1 MKNLIEVHEPVDRA
15 ILVGV
20 KFANSSRF
28 EVEAVEVDDPLDELS
43 QLAYTAGV
51 EVLAKVNHRR
61 LTPDAAYFIGR
72 GKAEELKALKTE
84 LEASLVIFDDDLKP
98 AQLKNLE
105 ELLEVGVMDRTELI
119 LAIFEKRAKTREA
132 KLQVELAQL
141 EYQLPRL
148 AHQWTHLSRIVGVG
162 AGHGMGTTRGPGET
176 QLQLDRKLIRIRIS
190 ALKNQLDEVKQHRQI
205 QRQNREDLLSVAI
218 VGYTNAGKSTLLNAL
233 TGENAI
239 VEDKLFA
246 TLDPMTRLVFLPD
259 QRKALITD
267 TVGFIRKLPHHLVA
281 SFRATLE
288 EVIEADI
295 LLQVVDASHP
305 EVYKQIEAVNRV
317 LDELGVAER
326 PVLMVLNKVD
336 KLENYNDLFMLQRDY
351 PEAIPISAATGEG
364 LALLKS
370 RLSSIASKDETTI
383 YLKLSAADGRLI
395 SDIHEYGK
403 VSECRYENDSVFIT
417 ATMPKKYASSILL
430 RCKQLD

>member
-1 MKNLIEVHEPVDRA
+1 
-15 ILVGV
+15 
-20 KFANSSRF
+20 
-28 EVEAVEVDDPLDELS
+28 
-43 QLAYTAGV
+43 
-51 EVLAKVNHRR
+51 
-61 LTPDAAYFIGR
+61 
-72 GKAEELKALKTE
+72 
-84 LEASLVIFDDDLKP
+84 
-98 AQLKNLE
+98 
-105 ELLEVGVMDRTELI
+105 MDRTELI
-119 LAIFEKRAKTREA
+119 LAIFEKRAKTKEA

-148 AHQWTHLSRIVGVG
+148 AHQWTHLSRIVGIG

-176 QLQLDRKLIRIRIS
+176 QLQLDRKLIRSRIS

-205 QRQNREDLLSVAI
+205 QRKNREELLSVAI

-233 TGENAI
+233 TGENAR

-259 QRKALITD
+259 ERKVLITD
-267 TVGFIRKLPHHLVA
+267 TVGFIRKLPYHLVA

-288 EVIEADI
+288 EVVESDI
-295 LLQVVDASHP
+295 LLHVVDASHP

-317 LDELGVAER
+317 LDEIGLAER

-351 PEAIPISAATGEG
+351 PEAIPISAISGEG
-364 LALLKS
+364 LDQLKS
-370 RLSSIASKDETTI
+370 RLSSILIASRSETTI
-383 YLKLSAADGRLI
+383 CLKLSAADGKLI

-417 ATMPKKYASSILL
+417 ATMPKKYADKY
-430 RCKQLD
+430 RKQETENREQKEEFRIQKPEFRR